1 MEVTVLVTKT
11 GEEALGSPEQLTP
24 MASAL
29 GGDGLVADEACWVTP
44 QPMAGLPSAT
54 GACGGNSDSP
64 ERSRRCYAMDL
75 ALEALF

>member
-1 MEVTVLVTKT
+1 MTKT
-11 GEEALGSPEQLTP
+11 GEETLGSPERLTL
-24 MASAL
+24 AAL
-29 GGDGLVADEACWVTP
+29 ALSGDGLVVDKACGVMP